1 MLLIAGCLVKG
12 AAAAV
17 GGRVLRALLPLPHA
31 ADRAAPF
38 GAGCASHSRQ
48 LSPRHSAR
56 GALASC
62 SHWTPLATPT
72 TTAVVVR
79 VSVVAA
85 VAAAAAMR
93 VVAVAVA
100 VAGVVARV
108 SVVVAAGVVARGART
123 AIPQLFR

>member
-38 GAGCASHSRQ
+38 GAGCASHSRR

-56 GALASC
+56 DALASC

-85 VAAAAAMR
+85 VAAAVKDAKLVYASLWPFLEFKHDFQEKR
-93 VVAVAVA
+93 K
-100 VAGVVARV
+100 
-108 SVVVAAGVVARGART
+108 S
-123 AIPQLFR
+123 